1 MLLNR
6 LMMFLSFGMMNVYAQ
21 GDDNLPHKSCTD
33 DNKIDDN
40 VYNVSATCVEHKT
53 KTLEN
58 IYPTA
63 VDSPNKNSDIK
74 SSIRSLSLLS
84 LIGYLLF

>member
-6 LMMFLSFGMMNVYAQ
+6 LMVFLSFGMMNVYAQ
-21 GDDNLPHKSCTD
+21 GDDNLPHKSCID
-33 DNKIDDN
+33 DNKIDDDA
-40 VYNVSATCVEHKT
+40 SATCVEHKT

-63 VDSPNKNSDIK
+63 VNSPNKNSDIK
-74 SSIRSLSLLS
+74 SSIRGLSMLS